1 MEKTQ
6 SFLAIDL
13 GAESGR
19 AILGHID
26 KRLIIEEVHRFPNGP
41 VGVGSHIHLD
51 YHIYNG
57 SKFGGKS

>member
-26 KRLIIEEVHRFPNGP
+26 KRLIIEEVHRFSNGP
-41 VGVGSHIHLD
+41 VRVGSHIYWDVLRLWSE
-51 YHIYNG
+51 IQRG
-57 SKFGGKS
+57 L